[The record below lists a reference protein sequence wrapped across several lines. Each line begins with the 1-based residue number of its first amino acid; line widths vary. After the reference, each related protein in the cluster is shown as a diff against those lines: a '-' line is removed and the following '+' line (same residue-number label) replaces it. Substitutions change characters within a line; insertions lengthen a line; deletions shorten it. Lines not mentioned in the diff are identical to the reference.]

1 MFTRM
6 RVLPEAP
13 DRSLQNIC
21 VLVTRPAHQ
30 AQYLCELIETH
41 GGQAVL
47 FPVLEIAD
55 PVDPAA
61 LAEIIGRLDDFDIA
75 IFIST
80 NAVNQALSLI
90 LAQRS
95 LPLHLRLA
103 TVGMRTAKEL
113 EQFGLCADIF
123 PSEKFNS
130 EALLDMEEMHDV
142 RGKNIIIFRGE
153 GGREFL
159 ADTLKQ
165 RGANVEYAQ
174 VYRRTKP
181 QTDSS
186 ALMSTLERGKVD
198 IITVTSNEGL
208 CNLFDMA
215 GIHGQP
221 RLREIPLVVISERTA
236 VLARELDF
244 IHPAQVSKA
253 ASDDALL
260 DAIVNAAQGRR
271 ALYEQ

>member
-1 MFTRM
+1 MRI
-6 RVLPEAP
+6 RVLPEVHS
-13 DRSLQNIC
+13 RSLQDVR

-30 AQYLCELIETH
+30 AQHLCELIQAH
-41 GGQAVL
+41 GGQAIL
-47 FPVLEIAD
+47 FPVLEIAEPD
-55 PVDPAA
+55 DPAA
-61 LAEIIGRLDDFDIA
+61 LHEIINHLDDFDIA
-75 IFIST
+75 IFISV
-80 NAVNQALSLI
+80 NAVTHALSLI
-90 LAQRS
+90 LAHRP

-130 EALLDMEEMHDV
+130 EALLDLAEMHDV
-142 RGKNIIIFRGE
+142 AGKNIVIFRGE

-165 RGANVEYAQ
+165 RGATVVYAQ
-174 VYRRTKP
+174 VYRRAKP
-181 QTDSS
+181 QTDNGTLMN
-186 ALMSTLERGKVD
+186 ALEQAKVD

-215 GIHGQP
+215 GIQGQQ
-221 RLREIPLVVISERTA
+221 RLRQIPLVVLSERTA
-236 VLARELDF
+236 ILARELDF
-244 IHPAQVSKA
+244 DHPAQVSKS

-260 DAIVNAAQGRR
+260 EATVIAAQRGIKKH
-271 ALYEQ
+271 EP